1 MIRRR
6 AFIAGIG
13 SAAAWPLAARA
24 QQSGPM
30 RRIGALISLPA
41 NDPEQLARVTA
52 FAQGL
57 RESGWTIGRNV
68 QIDYRFVAGEVE
80 HYRTYAADLVALAP
94 DILFA
99 ADSPSVAALQ
109 QATRTLPIVF
119 GAVTDPV
126 GAGYIASLARPGGN
140 TTGFAGDEY
149 SLSGKRLELLR
160 QIAPHVTRIAVFR
173 DPSVALGIGQ
183 FAAVQGA
190 APSFGVEVSPLDMR
204 DAGEI
209 ERSMAALA
217 LRPNGGL
224 LVTAGAFGSLHRKLI
239 ITLAAK
245 HQIPALYPFRFFVT
259 DGGLISFGYDAVDNY
274 RRAAGYVDRIL
285 KGEKP
290 AGLPVQAPTKF
301 ELAVNVKAAK
311 ALGLTIPET
320 LLATADEVIQ

>member
-1 MIRRR
+1 MRRR
-6 AFIAGIG
+6 DFIVGLGGAVAMWPVVAG
-13 SAAAWPLAARA
+13 S

-30 RRIGALISLPA
+30 RRIGALISYPA
-41 NDPEQLARVTA
+41 NDPEQLARIAA
-52 FAQGL
+52 FEQGL
-57 RESGWTIGRNV
+57 QESGWTVGRNV

-80 HYRTYAADLVALAP
+80 RYRTYAADLVALAP

-126 GAGYIASLARPGGN
+126 GAGYIANLAQPGGN

-149 SLSGKRLELLR
+149 SLSGKRLQLLR

-209 ERSMAALA
+209 ERSMAAFA

-224 LVTAGAFGSLHRKLI
+224 VVTAGAFGSLHRKLI

-245 HQIPALYPFRFFVT
+245 HQLPALYPFRFFVT

-290 AGLPVQAPTKF
+290 ADLPVQAPTKF
-301 ELAVNVKAAK
+301 ETVINLKTAK
-311 ALGLTIPET
+311 ALGLTVPET

>member
-1 MIRRR
+1 MKRRE
-6 AFIAGIG
+6 FIAGLG

-24 QQSGPM
+24 QQSGRV

-41 NDPEQLARVTA
+41 DDPEQLARGTA
-52 FAQGL
+52 FEQGL
-57 RESGWTIGRNV
+57 QESGWTVGRNV
-68 QIDYRFVAGEVE
+68 QIDYRFVAGEAE
-80 HYRTYAADLVALAP
+80 RYRTYAADLVALAP
-94 DILFA
+94 DVLFA

-119 GAVTDPV
+119 AGVTNPV

-140 TTGFAGDEY
+140 TTGFAGDDY
-149 SLSGKRLELLR
+149 SLSGKRLELLN

-183 FAAVQGA
+183 FAAIQGA

-204 DAGEI
+204 NPGEI
-209 ERSMAALA
+209 ERSVPAFAV
-217 LRPNGGL
+217 RPNGGL
-224 LVTAGAFGSLHRKLI
+224 IVTAGAFGALHRKLI

-245 HQIPALYPFRFFVT
+245 HQLPALYPFRYFVT
-259 DGGLISFGYDAVDNY
+259 DGGLVSFGYDSVDNY

-285 KGEKP
+285 RGERP
-290 AGLPVQAPTKF
+290 ANLPVQAPTKF
-301 ELAVNVKAAK
+301 KLAVNVKTAK
-311 ALGLTIPET
+311 ALALTIPET

>member
-1 MIRRR
+1 MRRR
-6 AFIAGIG
+6 EFIAGLG
-13 SAAAWPLAARA
+13 SAATWPLAARA

-80 HYRTYAADLVALAP
+80 RYRTYAADLCALAP
-94 DILFA
+94 DVLLA
-99 ADSPSVAALQ
+99 ADSPSLAALQ

-119 GAVTDPV
+119 AGVTDPV

-149 SLSGKRLELLR
+149 SLSGKRLELLK

-209 ERSMAALA
+209 ERSIAAFV
-217 LRPNGGL
+217 LRPMGGFV
-224 LVTAGAFGSLHRKLI
+224 VTAGAFGAFHRKLI
-239 ITLAAK
+239 ISLAAK
-245 HQIPALYPFRFFVT
+245 HQLPALYPFRFFVT
-259 DGGLISFGYDAVDNY
+259 DGGLISFGYDPIDNY

-285 KGEKP
+285 RGEKP
-290 AGLPVQAPTKF
+290 ADLPVQAPTKF
-301 ELAVNVKAAK
+301 ELAVNVKTAK
-311 ALGLTIPET
+311 TLGLTVPET
-320 LLATADEVIQ
+320 LLATADEVIR